1 MKLTQK
7 QLSEFKKTILDF
19 YTANKREFDW
29 RNTTDPYKIMV
40 SEFMLQQ
47 TQTARVIEK
56 YKEFLTEFPTLSS
69 LANAK
74 LETVL
79 RLWQGLG
86 YNRRAKFLFESTK
99 LIQEHFEGVFPL
111 DFEELD
117 KLPGIGPYTAR
128 AIYTFSTNKPT
139 IFIETNI
146 RTVFIHFFFKDS
158 QIPDKQILELVE
170 QTLDTEQPRQW
181 YYALMDYGV
190 FIKKTIGNVNVQ
202 SKHYAKQ
209 SKFEGSKRQVRG
221 EIIRLLLQHKKLSEN
236 ELSTKI
242 KTTYELQ
249 KILFGLVN
257 EGLVQQSAN
266 NIFTLHN

>member
-7 QLSEFKKTILDF
+7 QIVHFQKTILDF
-19 YTANKREFDW
+19 YNANPREFDW
-29 RNTTDPYKIMV
+29 RSTSDPYKIMV

-47 TQTARVIEK
+47 TQTARVVEK
-56 YKEFLTEFPTLSS
+56 YKEFLNEFPTIES

-74 LETVL
+74 FEAVL

-86 YNRRAKFLFESTK
+86 YNRRAKFLYESAK
-99 LIQEHFEGVFPL
+99 LIKEHFNGIFPL

-117 KLPGIGPYTAR
+117 RLPGIGPYTAR

-139 IFIETNI
+139 VFIETNI
-146 RTVFIHFFFKDS
+146 RTVYIHFFFKDS
-158 QIPDKQILELVE
+158 EISDKQILELVE
-170 QTLDTEQPRQW
+170 QTLDSDQPRKW

-190 FIKKTIGNVNVQ
+190 HLKKTVGNVNVK

-221 EIIRLLLQHKKLSEN
+221 EVIRLLLKHAKLSEL
-236 ELSTKI
+236 ELSTAI
-242 KTTYELQ
+242 KTPHGLRE
-249 KILFGLVN
+249 ILAGLVN
-257 EGLVQQSAN
+257 EGLVHESSH
-266 NIFTLHN
+266 NIFTIDA